1 MPLYIRKSYAKDPA
15 FRNVKVVYSL
25 FADEMES
32 PLDARA
38 VEKLRMD
45 GFSAK
50 DLAVISGDPVDT
62 AALHRI
68 AMQYSDGVVQAV
80 ADAPVEAVEAAKASG
95 KPFMA
100 FPSEEGYAA
109 AYMDFYKNL

>member
-1 MPLYIRKSYAKDPA
+1 M
-15 FRNVKVVYSL
+15 
-25 FADEMES
+25 
-32 PLDARA
+32 
-38 VEKLRMD
+38 
-45 GFSAK
+45 
-50 DLAVISGDPVDT
+50 
-62 AALHRI
+62 HRI